1 MFSGLFKPNTSNKS
15 YTLSEVDSGLMN
27 NNMLKRTQSTLT
39 LTNLRDF
46 KQQSFKQQ
54 SFKQQSSEIVKFT
67 ADAVYNTIHTLGP
80 IVFTFNPRTKHIY
93 SESPGLI
100 QGRIFTSNELYKG
113 GARRAST
120 RKTRNRRMNKRKSR
134 RSRHKKY

>member
-46 KQQSFKQQ
+46 KKRGDS
-54 SFKQQSSEIVKFT
+54 VNFT

-80 IVFTFNPRTKHIY
+80 IVFTFNLRTKRVFT
-93 SESPGLI
+93 ESPGLI
-100 QGRIFTSNELYKG
+100 QGRIFTSNELFKG

-120 RKTRNRRMNKRKSR
+120 RKTRNRRANKRKSR